1 MLDKRL
7 LWLAVPLAG
16 VVELAAHFYF
26 ANRAPRVEEWASLRE
41 PVAGL
46 RQAGEL
52 VVVAPRWADPLA
64 RQALGDALM
73 PLRDVA
79 RPDESGYARAI
90 EISALG
96 QRAPELQ
103 GWRTVA
109 ESKRGRFTLR
119 TLENPAPERVVFDF
133 TDHVSP
139 EHLSVFE
146 GAKTCAWNPR
156 APVSNG
162 NLGGNPTFPAQRF
175 MCPAGEW
182 FFAGVTVIDDQHEY
196 RPRRCIWAHPPPG
209 GPLRL
214 RFANVPLGKKIR
226 GYGGMPW
233 MIFRDSVGAP
243 PVELEVRV
251 GGQSIGTY
259 VHRDEQGWAP
269 FSFDTGREGQSA
281 EVEIEVRS
289 STVKDR
295 HFCFQADSR

>member
-16 VVELAAHFYF
+16 LVELSLHYFF
-26 ANRAPRVEEWASLRE
+26 ANRAPRVEEWAGLRE
-41 PVAGL
+41 PVAAL
-46 RQAGEL
+46 RQAEEL

-90 EISALG
+90 EISSLG
-96 QRAPELQ
+96 ERAPELR

-133 TDHVSP
+133 ADHVKP

-146 GAKTCAWNPR
+146 GQAPCAWNPR
-156 APVSNG
+156 APVSTG
-162 NLGGNPTFPAQRF
+162 GLGGNPTFPAERF
-175 MCPAGEW
+175 MCPGGEW
-182 FFAGVTVIDDQHEY
+182 FFAGVTVIDDHMEY
-196 RPRRCIWAHPPPG
+196 RPRRCIWAHPPQG

-214 RFANVPLGKKIR
+214 RFANVPLGKQIR

-233 MIFRDSVGAP
+233 LVFRDSVGAP
-243 PVELEVRV
+243 PIELEVRV

-259 VHRDEQGWAP
+259 VHRDEAGFAP
-269 FSFDTGREGQSA
+269 FSFDTGRQGQSA

-289 STVKDR
+289 SSAKDR

>member
-1 MLDKRL
+1 MPDKRL

-16 VVELAAHFYF
+16 LVELGAQHRVAH
-26 ANRAPRVEEWASLRE
+26 RAPHVDEWAKLRE
-41 PVAGL
+41 PVAAL

-52 VVVAPRWADPLA
+52 VVVAPGWADPLA
-64 RQALGDALM
+64 RQAFGDALM

-90 EISALG
+90 EVSILG
-96 QRAPELQ
+96 ERAPELR

-109 ESKRGRFTLR
+109 EAKSGRFTLR
-119 TLENPAPERVVFDF
+119 TLENPKAERVTFDF
-133 TDHVSP
+133 VDHVKP
-139 EHLSVFE
+139 DALAVFE
-146 GAKTCAWNPR
+146 GTQPCAWNAH

-162 NLGGNPTFPAQRF
+162 SLGGNPTFPAQRF
-175 MCPAGEW
+175 MCPGGEW
-182 FFAGVTVIDDQHEY
+182 FFAGVTVIDDDHEY
-196 RPRRCIWAHPPPG
+196 RPRRCIWAHPPPS

-233 MIFRDSVGAP
+233 VLFRDSVGAP
-243 PVELEVRV
+243 PIELEVRV
-251 GGQSIGTY
+251 GGQSLGVY
-259 VHRDEQGWAP
+259 VHKDELGWSP
-269 FSFDTGREGQSA
+269 FSFETGREGQSA

-289 STVKDR
+289 SSIKDR